1 MEKTKEIKSDK
12 KVMDTDRIKRV
23 VNRLAETQD
32 GQEFLNYL
40 MRSCGFCVSSLVID
54 VNTSEIN
61 TISSIYNEA
70 RKTIYYDIRRLLDKE
85 KISKIEYLQIKE
97 DADNDN

>member
-1 MEKTKEIKSDK
+1 MEKQKDTKSDK
-12 KVMDTDRIKRV
+12 KVTDIEHIRRV
-23 VNRLAETQD
+23 VNRLADTQD

-40 MRSCGFCVSSLVID
+40 MRLCGFSASSLVID

-61 TISSIYNEA
+61 TLSSIYNEA
-70 RKTIYYDIRRLLDKE
+70 RKTIYYEIRRLLDKDRLG
-85 KISKIEYLQIKE
+85 KIEYLQIKE